1 MTYNEKRRLAVR
13 RELCIILEELR
24 PILES
29 AAPGK
34 DVEHCGRI
42 MSAVERLD
50 KIQDDDAAVD
60 KKIREAGK
68 LCGALRPYPKPV
80 EDMTIDELA
89 RHFGG
94 A

>member
-60 KKIREAGK
+60 KKIREADR
-68 LCGALRPYPKPV
+68 LTNRRPYPKPV